1 MTTRF
6 TIGTTTAGVVEKE
19 ATTSYQTAT
28 TNMTSVASSS
38 IVYITQPTNGM
49 AQFKGLTTSTN

>member
-6 TIGTTTAGVVEKE
+6 TIGTGAVAKE
-19 ATTSYQTAT
+19 TGTSTYNTPT
-28 TNMTSVASSS
+28 TNMTTIGTTS
-38 IVYITQPTNGM
+38 IIYITQPTNGM